1 MDLDRTQNRIKIH
14 ITANVDDYANI
25 WVQVKMALENLGLA
39 KPESRSAL
47 APIEAHFLE
56 LRFLA
61 HFNCFATNS
70 SGASAQM
77 ATTRL
82 SPAASLLRQS
92 RLFALPPSLAPPA
105 EEVSS
110 QPEGRSNTAT
120 LPYPIR
126 AAIETPLSSLN
137 RGDWGLK
144 RPLPL
149 KSTTKTGSP
158 VIRIQGG
165 IDTRE
170 HIADFESAAD
180 HALTLRKWQ
189 ELHLP
194 VSKPVTSSSR
204 HHEIAKSIFDS
215 SFDNTTSPAISAHR
229 TSLPDGSSS
238 TEAKEPEPSYQ
249 KPSSAAPK
257 RWRHEG
263 PWLAGMSGM
272 EFDAYL
278 NKTVRRQRGNFR
290 DMVRQHL
297 LADRREKLRRQAMEE
312 GEGVGSTPVEIEVT
326 QEEVTDHLRMLRSKP
341 EIFGPMIAKFL
352 DLPEGPSSQGSW
364 THEPVFPYGRNTV
377 AAPVYADVGPPKT
390 HPSAGLSYLKRGPDT
405 YARNDPVHGA
415 QMAPPPV
422 QARVLKTRRGPGNI
436 TATIGVAGV
445 IADDTDPSIRSTGLY
460 TPFRPQ
466 PGGRKGL
473 VKLKSASINSNGT
486 INLNV
491 ASNASSASSSHYR
504 LAEDDSVVR
513 EQGHPMTAAAVAK
526 SSNFSMPNLDEGYR
540 RQGRLQGP
548 SAETQRGID
557 ELKRA
562 FDPFGNKSRWR

>member
-1 MDLDRTQNRIKIH
+1 MLNRMKINLTINPDDCSKNPGVDRTHSTQ
-14 ITANVDDYANI
+14 DYL
-25 WVQVKMALENLGLA
+25 KLA
-39 KPESRSAL
+39 KPESRLAL
-47 APIEAHFLE
+47 APIEA
-56 LRFLA
+56 RFWSFVSRPLGVLA
-61 HFNCFATNS
+61 TKS
-70 SGASAQM
+70 ASASVQM

-92 RLFALPPSLAPPA
+92 RLFALPPSLAPPTQ
-105 EEVSS
+105 EVSS
-110 QPEGRSNTAT
+110 QPEGRSDTAT

-126 AAIETPLSSLN
+126 AALETPLYSLN

-180 HALTLRKWQ
+180 HTLTLRKWQ

-194 VSKPVTSSSR
+194 VSKPVNSSSR
-204 HHEIAKSIFDS
+204 HHDIGKNIFDPA
-215 SFDNTTSPAISAHR
+215 FDNTTIPASPAHETR
-229 TSLPDGSSS
+229 LPNGSSS
-238 TEAKEPEPSYQ
+238 TEVEEVKHIDQ
-249 KPSSAAPK
+249 KPPTTPPK

-263 PWLAGMSGM
+263 PWLAGMTGI
-272 EFDAYL
+272 EFEAYL
-278 NKTVRRQRGNFR
+278 KMAVRRRKDAFR
-290 DMVRQHL
+290 EKIKEHL
-297 LADRREKLRRQAMEE
+297 LADRRERLRRKALEQ
-312 GEGVGSTPVEIEVT
+312 GEGVGSTVAKVEVT
-326 QEEVTDHLRMLRSKP
+326 AKEIRDHLRVLRSKP
-341 EIFGPMIAKFL
+341 EIFGPMIAEFL
-352 DLPEGPSSQGSW
+352 DLPEGPSAQGSW
-364 THEPVFPYGRNTV
+364 TRDSVFRYGRNTV

-390 HPSAGLSYLKRGPDT
+390 HPSAGLSYLKIGPDT
-405 YARNDPVHGA
+405 YAGNDPLYGA
-415 QMAPPPV
+415 QTAPPPV
-422 QARVLKTRRGPGNI
+422 QARVLKTRRGPGSI

-445 IADDTDPSIRSTGLY
+445 IADDTDPSTRSTGMY
-460 TPFRPQ
+460 TSFRPQ

-491 ASNASSASSSHYR
+491 ASSSSSASSSQYR

-513 EQGHPMTAAAVAK
+513 QQGPPMTAAAVAK
-526 SSNFSMPNLDEGYR
+526 SANFSMPTLDWGYQ
-540 RQGRLQGP
+540 RQNRSQVP
-548 SAETQRGID
+548 SADTQRGID

-562 FDPFGNKSRWR
+562 FDPFGNKSSRWR